1 LPVAARAQSS
11 PRDRINV
18 LLWTNACQPSI
29 IVSTTTNV
37 GAGMSGTQFRLFL
50 MMVLQ
55 LAIWGSWAL
64 QIFGYVGGLGF
75 TPFQQ
80 SMILNAFPVGA
91 ILAMFFTTQFADRHF
106 AAEKT
111 LAFSHLIGGAAMI
124 GLYYVHDFWPFLILM
139 YVHCLFYVPTFSI
152 TNSIAF
158 AHLKDAKE
166 EFGAVRMGGT
176 IGWILVA
183 WPFLLI
189 LVDYSKVPAM
199 GDVGFVKWLGAALG
213 TPLEG
218 AAYIKGASS
227 MFLVAGGISFVL
239 AAFSLTLPHT
249 PPKKGESL
257 AWLEAM
263 KLLAVPFVLIL
274 WIVTLIDSTVHQSF
288 FAWTFGF
295 LQNIG
300 IPSNWAQ
307 PIMSIGQIA
316 EILTMLV
323 LGVVLKNFGYKTT
336 MIVGVLGHVARFL
349 VFAYFPENKL
359 FVVAVNVLHGICY
372 AFFFAAVYIFVEQ
385 VFPKDARSSAQ
396 GLFNLMI
403 FGIGPLIA
411 FFVCPML
418 MDYYTTTQTVNGVD
432 KKFVDYRSLFLWPAG
447 GAAAGVII
455 LALFFHPPR
464 TLDETTPHGDDVEP
478 ATA

>member
-37 GAGMSGTQFRLFL
+37 GAGMTGTQFKLFL

-111 LAFSHLIGGAAMI
+111 LAFSHLVGGSAMI

-139 YVHCLFYVPTFSI
+139 YIHCLFYVPTFSI

-158 AHLKDAKE
+158 AHLKDAKD
-166 EFGAVRMGGT
+166 EFGVVRMGGT

-189 LVDYSKVPAM
+189 LVDYSKVPDM
-199 GDVGFVKWLGAALG
+199 GQVGFVKWLEAALG

-263 KLLAVPFVLIL
+263 KLLAVPFVLVL
-274 WIVTLIDSTVHQSF
+274 WIVTLIDSTVHRRAEELRIQDDDDRRRSRSRRAIPRF
-288 FAWTFGF
+288 RLLSGKQTFRRSSQRPPRHLLCLLLRGR
-295 LQNIG
+295 LYLRRTG
-300 IPSNWAQ
+300 
-307 PIMSIGQIA
+307 
-316 EILTMLV
+316 
-323 LGVVLKNFGYKTT
+323 
-336 MIVGVLGHVARFL
+336 
-349 VFAYFPENKL
+349 FPERRTFKRSRAVQSDDLRHRPADRL
-359 FVVAVNVLHGICY
+359 FRL
-372 AFFFAAVYIFVEQ
+372 
-385 VFPKDARSSAQ
+385 PDADGSVHDDPDRRRRFEE
-396 GLFNLMI
+396 GRRL
-403 FGIGPLIA
+403 P
-411 FFVCPML
+411 
-418 MDYYTTTQTVNGVD
+418 
-432 KKFVDYRSLFLWPAG
+432 KFVPLACRRRG
-447 GAAAGVII
+447 GGSDLSRAVLPSAAIA
-455 LALFFHPPR
+455 
-464 TLDETTPHGDDVEP
+464 
-478 ATA
+478 